1 MPFGLYV
8 HFPFCRNKCS
18 YCDFYKELFDL
29 GMERSFYEALRIE
42 TELCAEA
49 YAAQDR
55 EISTIFIGGGTPSL
69 TNLQMFSDW
78 LAQLRSLFYVPNGIE
93 FSIEN
98 NPDSVH
104 LENLHAFK
112 ELGINRPTFG
122 IQSFDPQLLKLLNR
136 KHNPDHSYKAVYL
149 TRALGY
155 ENFGL
160 DLIFGL
166 PKQTSK
172 ILSRDLDE
180 IIDLDPPHVS
190 FYQLTVE
197 LGTKLSE
204 RVASGSLV
212 MPSQEVCLALYRGGC
227 ERFAEA
233 GYHRYE
239 VSSLA
244 KPGFECKHN
253 LGYWEGND
261 YLALGP
267 SGHSFMQGT
276 RFANVS
282 NVMEYI
288 KLLKSGERPIIV
300 DESTIDDRMIES
312 IMLGLR
318 TSRGIDRHQYA
329 ARFGQAVEEKLDRR
343 QFDLLV
349 ESGHLLHDD
358 GALKLSEEGIY
369 LADEITRRLLK

>member
-18 YCDFYKELFDL
+18 YCDFYKELYDI
-29 GMERSFYEALRIE
+29 GMERSFYEALQIE

-49 YAAQDR
+49 YASHDR

-69 TNLQMFSDW
+69 TDLRMFSDW
-78 LAQLRSLFYVPNGIE
+78 LAQLRRLFRVRGGIE

-98 NPDSVH
+98 NPDSIN
-104 LENLHAFK
+104 LENLSAFK
-112 ELGINRPTFG
+112 ELGINRPTYG
-122 IQSFDPQLLKLLNR
+122 IQSFNPILLKLLNR
-136 KHNPDHSYKAVYL
+136 KHNPEHSYKAVYL
-149 TRALGY
+149 TNALGY

-166 PKQTSK
+166 PRQTSA
-172 ILSRDLDE
+172 ILSKDIDE
-180 IIDLDPPHVS
+180 IIDLKPPHIS

-197 LGTKLSE
+197 PGTKLAE
-204 RVASGSLV
+204 RVESGSLV
-212 MPSQEVCLALYRGGC
+212 MPSQEVALALYRGGC

-239 VSSLA
+239 ISSFA
-244 KPGFECKHN
+244 KPGYECRHN

-267 SGHSFMQGT
+267 SGHSFMNGQ
-276 RFANVS
+276 RFANVP
-282 NVMEYI
+282 NVMDYI
-288 KLLKSGERPIIV
+288 KSLKSGTRPVIV
-300 DESTIDDRMIES
+300 DESDIDDRMTET

-318 TSRGIDRHQYA
+318 TSRGIDRHQFA
-329 ARFGQAVEEKLDRR
+329 LRFGKMVEEQLDQK

-349 ESGHLLHDD
+349 GSGHLLPE
-358 GALKLSEEGIY
+358 GNTLKLSEEGIY
-369 LADEITRRLLK
+369 LADEITRRLIK